1 MEDNVYQKV
10 GLKVMK
16 ALHLVKKESD
26 SIIKNFK
33 ACNKKL
39 YEDQFIQI
47 DAAEVEFM
55 TNQDSTQAWEKFNK
69 A

>member
-47 DAAEVEFM
+47 DAVEVEFM
-55 TNQDSTQAWEKFNK
+55 TN
-69 A
+69 

>member
-26 SIIKNFK
+26 SII
-33 ACNKKL
+33 
-39 YEDQFIQI
+39 
-47 DAAEVEFM
+47 
-55 TNQDSTQAWEKFNK
+55 NQSM
-69 A
+69 

>member
-26 SIIKNFK
+26 SIINNFK
-33 ACNKKL
+33 ACN
-39 YEDQFIQI
+39 
-47 DAAEVEFM
+47 
-55 TNQDSTQAWEKFNK
+55 
-69 A
+69 

>member
-26 SIIKNFK
+26 SVIKYFK
-33 ACNKKL
+33 TCNKKL

-47 DAAEVEFM
+47 DVAKVEFM
-55 TNQDSTQAWEKFNK
+55 TN
-69 A
+69 